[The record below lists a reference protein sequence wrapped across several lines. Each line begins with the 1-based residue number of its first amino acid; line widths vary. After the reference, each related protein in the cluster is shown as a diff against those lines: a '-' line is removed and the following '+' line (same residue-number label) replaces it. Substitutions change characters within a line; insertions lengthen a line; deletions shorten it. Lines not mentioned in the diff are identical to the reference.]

1 MVEDYIHASTQEGVA
16 DPVKV
21 VSTSTKEVD
30 SLIHD
35 KHVTANADKLK
46 MSKPKPIMVRDMEEI
61 TCNYFR
67 KSLQLK
73 I

>member
-1 MVEDYIHASTQEGVA
+1 MDEDYIHASTQEGPT

-30 SLIHD
+30 SLIHN

-46 MSKPKPIMVRDMEEI
+46 MSKSKPIMVRDMEEI

-67 KSLQLK
+67 KSLRLK